1 MTDTAEDATK
11 QPSGANPNT
20 RGRVLTASLVGTTI
34 EFFDFYAYGTAASL
48 VFPSLFFPSKN
59 PTTELLAS
67 FAVFG
72 VAFLARPLGSLI
84 FGHFGD
90 RIGRKKTLVASLLV
104 MGIGTFLIG
113 CLPTALTP
121 GWSILAPLFL
131 VVLRFTQGIGL
142 GGEWS
147 GAALLATEN
156 APAGKRAIY
165 GTFPQLGAPIGFLA
179 SNLLFLL
186 LNTYLSPQAFNSWGW
201 RIPFLVSA
209 LLVVVGLYVRFQL
222 IETPSFQ
229 KVLDRGEVVRVP
241 LASVLKKSWKPLILG
256 TVIMIATYVIFYMM
270 TAFTLTYG
278 TTAATV
284 EAAAAAAAKAG
295 KPFNPAG
302 FTPGLGFARTEF
314 LTYLIIAVVFFGI
327 FTVVSG
333 PLAER
338 LGRRRMLMGVTVLI
352 GIYGLVLHPLFNAGR
367 YGALLGLIVGFILM
381 GLTYGPMAAYLPELF
396 PANVRYTG
404 SAVSYNLA
412 WVRGAGP
419 APFALVALWQ
429 ANGGKI
435 VYVGFYVLG
444 AAVLTMI
451 GLFLAHETRDTNY
464 QDDTTA
470 ELADR

>member
-1 MTDTAEDATK
+1 MSHSTAA
-11 QPSGANPNT
+11 PSQADPQTSANT

-59 PTTELLAS
+59 QTTELLAS

-90 RIGRKKTLVASLLV
+90 RVGRKKTLVASLLV

-113 CLPTALTP
+113 CLPTAHTP
-121 GWSILAPLFL
+121 GWSLLAPLFL
-131 VVLRFTQGIGL
+131 VILRFAQGIGL

-156 APAGKRAIY
+156 APEGKRAIY
-165 GTFPQLGAPIGFLA
+165 GTFPQLGAPIGFFC

-186 LNTYLSPQAFNSWGW
+186 LNQTMSPASFTQWGW

-209 LLVVVGLYVRFQL
+209 VLVAVGLYVRFQL
-222 IETPSFQ
+222 VETPSFQ
-229 KVLDRGEVVRVP
+229 KVLDQGQVVRLP
-241 LASVLKKSWKPLILG
+241 LAQVVRTSWRPLVLG
-256 TVIMIATYVIFYMM
+256 TVVMIATYVIFYMM

-278 TTAATV
+278 TAPDTV
-284 EAAAAAAAKAG
+284 EKAAAAAAKAG

-314 LTYLIIAVVFFGI
+314 LTYLIIGVVFFGI

-352 GIYGLVLHPLFNAGR
+352 GAYGLVLHPIFTAGR
-367 YGALLGLIVGFILM
+367 FGALAGLILGFSLM
-381 GLTYGPMAAYLPELF
+381 GLTFGPMAAYLPELF
-396 PANVRYTG
+396 PSNVRYTG
-404 SAVSYNLA
+404 SAVAYNLA
-412 WVRGAGP
+412 SVIGAGP
-419 APFALVALWQ
+419 APFALVGLWQ
-429 ANGGKI
+429 LGHGKI
-435 VYVGFYVLG
+435 WYVGLYVLG
-444 AAVLTMI
+444 SAVLT
-451 GLFLAHETRDTNY
+451 LVALALAQETRDAAYEDNV
-464 QDDTTA
+464 A
-470 ELADR
+470 

>member
-1 MTDTAEDATK
+1 MTDTAELPPRIET
-11 QPSGANPNT
+11 GHNPNSPK
-20 RGRVLTASLVGTTI
+20 RVLTASLVGTTI

-84 FGHFGD
+84 FGHYGD

-113 CLPTALTP
+113 CLPTAHTP

-131 VVLRFTQGIGL
+131 VVLRFAQGIGL

-156 APAGKRAIY
+156 APEGKRAIY
-165 GTFPQLGAPIGFLA
+165 GTFPQLGAPIGFLL

-186 LNTYLSPQAFNSWGW
+186 LNQNMSAATFSAWGW

-209 LLVVVGLYVRFQL
+209 ILVAVGLYVRFQL

-229 KVLDRGEVVRVP
+229 KVLDENQVVKLP
-241 LASVLKKSWKPLILG
+241 LARVLKTSWKPLILG
-256 TVIMIATYVIFYMM
+256 TIIMVATYVIFYMM

-278 TTAATV
+278 TAPNIV
-284 EAAAAAAAKAG
+284 EKAAAAAAKAG

-314 LTYLIIAVVFFGI
+314 LTFLILAVVFFGI

-333 PLAER
+333 PLAEK
-338 LGRRRMLMGVTVLI
+338 LGRRRMLLGVTVLI
-352 GIYGLVLHPLFNAGR
+352 AAYGLALHPIFNAGR
-367 YGALLGLIVGFILM
+367 HGALAGLVIGFSLM

-396 PANVRYTG
+396 PSNVRYTG
-404 SAVSYNLA
+404 SAIAYNMA
-412 WVRGAGP
+412 SVVGAGP

-429 ANGGKI
+429 LNGGKI
-435 VYVGFYVLG
+435 WYVGLYVV
-444 AAVLTMI
+444 AAAITTII
-451 GLFLAHETRDTNY
+451 GLAPAQETRDAAYHDNVS
-464 QDDTTA
+464 
-470 ELADR
+470 

>member
-1 MTDTAEDATK
+1 MTDTAEL
-11 QPSGANPNT
+11 PPHLSRGHNPN
-20 RGRVLTASLVGTTI
+20 RPGRVLTASLVGTTI

-90 RIGRKKTLVASLLV
+90 RVGRKKTLVVSLLV

-113 CLPTALTP
+113 CLPTAHTP
-121 GWSILAPLFL
+121 GWAILAPLFL
-131 VVLRFTQGIGL
+131 VVLRFCQGIGL

-156 APAGKRAIY
+156 APPGKRAIY
-165 GTFPQLGAPIGFLA
+165 GTFPQLGAPIGFLT

-186 LNTYLSPQAFNSWGW
+186 LNQNLSAEAFSAWGW

-209 LLVVVGLYVRFQL
+209 LLVAVGLYVRFQL

-229 KVLDRGEVVRVP
+229 KVLDENQVVRLP
-241 LASVLKKSWKPLILG
+241 LATVLKSSWKPLILG
-256 TVIMIATYVIFYMM
+256 TIVMVATYVIFYMM
-270 TAFTLTYG
+270 TTFTLTYG
-278 TTAATV
+278 TTADTV
-284 EAAAAAAAKAG
+284 EKAAAAAAKAG
-295 KPFNPAG
+295 KPFNAAG

-314 LTYLIIAVVFFGI
+314 LTYMIIAVVFFGI

-338 LGRRRMLMGVTVLI
+338 LGRKRMLMGVTVLI
-352 GIYGLVLHPLFNAGR
+352 AAYGLVLHPIFNAGR
-367 YGALLGLIVGFILM
+367 YGALLGLIIGFILM

-412 WVRGAGP
+412 SVVGAGP

-429 ANGGKI
+429 LNGGRI
-435 VYVGFYVLG
+435 VYVGFYVV
-444 AAVLTMI
+444 AAAITTMV
-451 GLFLAHETRDTNY
+451 GLALAHETRDSDY
-464 QDDTTA
+464 HTTSA
-470 ELADR
+470 EG